1 VWGVDRLSAT
11 VFRGILPGGIPEYS
25 SSSVLGHVADIFD
38 CVQELKLASFRA
50 SGSSLGGGLQI

>member
-1 VWGVDRLSAT
+1 MDGLAAT
-11 VFRGILPGGIPEYS
+11 VFRGILPGGIPVYL

-38 CVQELKLASFRA
+38 CVQELKLASFHA